1 MSPNFSFIAL
11 NSLNILVTFPPNI
24 PSKKN
29 KNIEK
34 TYRLERKFA
43 NRANMNMDHEAQLI
57 KNLENQLKRLIS
69 ELEDLEETK

>member
-1 MSPNFSFIAL
+1 MSPNFPFIPH
-11 NSLNILVTFPPNI
+11 NSPNILVTFPPNF
-24 PSKKN
+24 PLKKN

-34 TYRLERKFA
+34 TYRLEGKFA